1 MNIKKAFLAG
11 AFAVSTFALVGD
23 AFAKTL
29 RYAEFGPNRGTRAQA
44 LNWFADELKKR
55 SNGELE
61 IEFHWGKS
69 LLGTKAVLQGLS
81 DGVADMG
88 SVIGF
93 FTPKKLR
100 GYNIGDLP
108 VNNSDEW
115 VGMRALYEFATTND
129 TMKKEFANQGIHYV
143 TNYTTGPI
151 QLICTKQ
158 VNSLG
163 DLNGVKLRG
172 SGPYGK
178 TFADFGADVQRM
190 GQAKVYQA
198 LESGLVECNQNYY
211 YSMKA
216 YKQYEVAPHVVELDW
231 GQNMAF
237 GIMMNKGSWEGLN
250 EGEQKLISDLGS
262 EFVDYIA
269 KLMIDGK
276 SSNKEA
282 MVDGIEGNKINV
294 VNLADEERGKLLDGG
309 KKYVKA
315 WVSEAS
321 EQGYDGK
328 ALLAAYESLITKYAD
343 EKKAKGYPWTH

>member
-1 MNIKKAFLAG
+1 MDMKKAFMVG
-11 AFAVSTFALVGD
+11 VFAVSSMAFVGD
-23 AFAKTL
+23 AVAKTL
-29 RYAEFGPNRGTRAQA
+29 RYAEFGPNRGTRAAA
-44 LNWFADELKKR
+44 LNWFADELKAR
-55 SNGELE
+55 SNGALE

-69 LLGTKAVLQGLS
+69 LLGTKAVLQGVG

-108 VNNSDEW
+108 VENSDEW
-115 VGMRALYEFATTND
+115 VGMRALYEFASSD
-129 TMKKEFANQGIHYV
+129 ATMKKEFAAQGVHYV

-151 QLICTKQ
+151 QLICTKP
-158 VNSLG
+158 VGSLG
-163 DLNGVKLRG
+163 DLSGTKLRG

-178 TFADFGADVQRM
+178 TFGDFGAEVQRM

-198 LESGLVECNQNYY
+198 LESGLIECNQNYY

-237 GIMMNKGSWEGLN
+237 GIMMNQASWDGLSAD
-250 EGEQKLISDLGS
+250 EQKIISDLGS
-262 EFVDYIA
+262 DFIDHMA
-269 KLMIDGK
+269 QLMIDGK
-276 SSNKEA
+276 SSNKQA
-282 MVDGIEGNKINV
+282 MVDGVDGKTISV
-294 VNLADEERGKLLDGG
+294 VNLSDAERTKLVEGG
-309 KKYVKA
+309 KKYVGA
-315 WVSEAS
+315 WVSEAT

-328 ALLAAYESLITKYAD
+328 AMLTSYEGLIAKYAG
-343 EKKAKGYPWTH
+343 EKKAKGYPWTR

>member
-1 MNIKKAFLAG
+1 MNLKNTLLASAVALTAFS
-11 AFAVSTFALVGD
+11 FVGD
-23 AFAKTL
+23 ALAKTL

-108 VNNSDEW
+108 VDNSDEW
-115 VGMRALYEFATTND
+115 VGMRALYEFANTND
-129 TMKKEFANQGIHYV
+129 TMKKEFADQGVHYI

-158 VNSLG
+158 LNSLG
-163 DLNGVKLRG
+163 DLSGTKLRG

-178 TFADFGADVQRM
+178 TFSDFGAEVQRM

-198 LESGLVECNQNYY
+198 LETGLVECNQNYY

-237 GIMMNKGSWEGLN
+237 GIMMNKGSWEGLSAD
-250 EGEQKLISDLGS
+250 EQKLISDLGS

-269 KLMIDGK
+269 QLMIDGK
-276 SSNKEA
+276 SSNKQS
-282 MVDGIEGNKINV
+282 MVDGIDGKKINV
-294 VNLADEERGKLLDGG
+294 VNLADDERGKLLEGG
-309 KKYVKA
+309 KKYVDA
-315 WVSEAS
+315 WVSEAT

-328 ALLAAYESLITKYAD
+328 AMLSSYQSLISKYAG
-343 EKKAKGYPWTH
+343 EKKAKGYPWIR